1 MTAVAVAGGLT
12 PGAQARAAQTSTT
25 RSRVQYVSSEAGFEA
40 AVAADSGGGG
50 TIVLLPHRYMSTLVV
65 GLRGTA
71 PLRILGSA
79 RSPVQSLVLDHT
91 QSVTV
96 RGVTVRPMGH
106 DGGVLALRSRRL
118 VFRSMTFTA
127 QGTPY
132 KVSLD
137 LNHSYH
143 VLVRDS
149 QFSHC
154 GDRTPE
160 WSMCLYPRYASSLI
174 VQHNL
179 FHDCWG
185 CDFIH
190 GRAGSFFTVRG
201 NRFMRALKCKEQ
213 WVKCGHS
220 DLIELFGANHMT
232 VTRNVFGVNQV
243 GGAQLYLTDAVDH
256 VRVIDNLFWRT
267 DPKAPG
273 VVPRVGLLV
282 GGRITPRIPH
292 DVLIEDNTILSGKP
306 LPDQDCYPK
315 CPNHAASSIVLSTRY
330 SALPVPQR
338 PVIANNVIGRLLA
351 PGLVC
356 PLARISIGNVVA
368 VGTACGAGDV
378 IAAPL
383 LDAHHRPTA
392 ASVALIDRADP
403 RFSATFDLRSHSR
416 VGPPDIGAYEYV
428 PACSAPMQ
436 CASLSPVPD
445 PLAACGEVAGGTT
458 LTALSTWEE
467 PDCWTVQA

>member
-1 MTAVAVAGGLT
+1 M
-12 PGAQARAAQTSTT
+12 PST
-25 RSRVQYVSSEAGFEA
+25 
-40 AVAADSGGGG
+40 GG
-50 TIVLLPHRYMSTLVV
+50 TIVLLPHRYTSTLAV
-65 GLRGTA
+65 GPRGTA
-71 PLRILGSA
+71 VLRIVGSS
-79 RSPVQSLVLDHT
+79 RTPVQSLMLDHT

-96 RGVTVRPMGH
+96 RGLTVRPMGH
-106 DGGVLALRSRRL
+106 NGGVLALQSRRL
-118 VFRSMTFTA
+118 VFRDLNFTA
-127 QGTPY
+127 RGTPY

-137 LNHSYH
+137 LNHSDH
-143 VLVRDS
+143 VLVRDNE
-149 QFSHC
+149 FSHC
-154 GDRTPE
+154 GDNTPE

-201 NRFMRALKCKEQ
+201 NRFMRALKCKQQ

-243 GGAQLYLTDAVDH
+243 GGAQLYMTNAVDH

-273 VVPRVGLLV
+273 VVPRVGVLV

-292 DVLIEDNTILSGKP
+292 DVVIEDNTILSGKP

-315 CPNHAASSIVLSTRY
+315 CPNHAASSIVLSIRY
-330 SALPVPQR
+330 STLPMAER

-356 PLARISIGNVVA
+356 PLARIS
-368 VGTACGAGDV
+368 VGKRRRRGHG
-378 IAAPL
+378 
-383 LDAHHRPTA
+383 
-392 ASVALIDRADP
+392 
-403 RFSATFDLRSHSR
+403 LRGR
-416 VGPPDIGAYEYV
+416 
-428 PACSAPMQ
+428 
-436 CASLSPVPD
+436 
-445 PLAACGEVAGGTT
+445 
-458 LTALSTWEE
+458 
-467 PDCWTVQA
+467 